1 LKGFNL
7 KLRNILKR
15 PQKKQPDEKRPEG
28 FLDPEDEKAC
38 EVVRGAFN
46 LLFEGSGVRIFTASH
61 LDLSHR
67 WVPFLGKSDIVIF
80 SDPWALREKIAIKTQ
95 ECARF
100 PENLYFLCNDWQTY
114 YVRKPHIKNLHV
126 INQNC
131 FMDESIFCI
140 KDKFEKKY
148 DVLYN
153 GRRSKTKRHYL
164 AKNVG
169 EELKLALVY
178 PHYDLSWSDLPED
191 ELPRHVYHNKV
202 GLSPQQV
209 CDVIN
214 QSRVGLI
221 LSAREGACF
230 ASSEYLLCGVPVI
243 STPSKGGRAFWY
255 NDENSLIVDPDP
267 AAVLDAARALI
278 AAPRDP
284 HRIRAAHLKLIQEQR
299 QALLDNVLRPIR
311 DRFSLDW
318 DYHFSS
324 CNLMAEFALRK
335 DCWMDLASICRRLR
349 GS

>member
-1 LKGFNL
+1 MSMNL
-7 KLRNILKR
+7 QLRNILKR
-15 PQKKQPDEKRPEG
+15 PPKKQPDEKRPEG

-67 WVPFLGKSDIVIF
+67 WVPSLGKSDIVIF

-114 YVRKPHIKNLHV
+114 YVRKSHIKNLHV

-153 GRRSKTKRHYL
+153 GRRSKMKRHYL

-284 HRIRAAHLKLIQEQR
+284 HRIRAAHLKLMQEQR
-299 QALLDNVLRPIR
+299 HALLDNVLRPIR

-324 CNLMAEFALRK
+324 RNLMAEFALRK

>member
-1 LKGFNL
+1 MNL
-7 KLRNILKR
+7 QLRNILKR

-67 WVPFLGKSDIVIF
+67 WVPSLGKSDIVIF

-140 KDKFEKKY
+140 KDRFEKKY

-153 GRRSKTKRHYL
+153 GRR
-164 AKNVG
+164 AK
-169 EELKLALVY
+169 
-178 PHYDLSWSDLPED
+178 
-191 ELPRHVYHNKV
+191 
-202 GLSPQQV
+202 
-209 CDVIN
+209 
-214 QSRVGLI
+214 
-221 LSAREGACF
+221 
-230 ASSEYLLCGVPVI
+230 
-243 STPSKGGRAFWY
+243 
-255 NDENSLIVDPDP
+255 
-267 AAVLDAARALI
+267 
-278 AAPRDP
+278 
-284 HRIRAAHLKLIQEQR
+284 
-299 QALLDNVLRPIR
+299 
-311 DRFSLDW
+311 
-318 DYHFSS
+318 
-324 CNLMAEFALRK
+324 
-335 DCWMDLASICRRLR
+335 
-349 GS
+349 